1 MAAGLRM
8 STSVLVD
15 LALEDLCLG
24 VFGLP
29 VFLAG
34 LELWELDFL
43 DLVGLEVIQNDLHL
57 VFLF

>member
-8 STSVLVD
+8 STSVLVE

-24 VFGLP
+24 FFGLP

-43 DLVGLEVIQNDLHL
+43 DLVGLEVIKM
-57 VFLF
+57 VYI

>member
-15 LALEDLCLG
+15 LALEDLRLG
-24 VFGLP
+24 VFGPP

-43 DLVGLEVIQNDLHL
+43 DLVGLEVIKNDLHL